1 VLIRQPSP
9 VPVQPARPES
19 LRGRVF
25 RGTSAVR
32 RGLVTEDQLRSGA
45 WRRLRRD
52 VYADA
57 ALPVTHLLHARG
69 VGLVA
74 PRQAVFGG
82 LTAVMLW
89 GGQDF
94 ATADDP
100 VEVLLPPGVRWAPS
114 WGVTVRTASLGVA
127 DTARRAGWLPRTS
140 RARTAV
146 DLIRRGRVDDG
157 VVLLDRLVH
166 AGVVPFFDVCDAVG
180 ELPRCRGSRLAREI
194 AGLADGLAESPPE
207 TRLRLLMLRAGLPRP
222 VAQFRVFDDEGL
234 IGRLD
239 FAFPERKIAIEYDG
253 AWHGERGQL
262 ARDRKRLNRLA
273 AAGWRVVFVTAED
286 MRNPE
291 ALVRQLAAV
300 LRS

>member
-1 VLIRQPSP
+1 
-9 VPVQPARPES
+9 
-19 LRGRVF
+19 
-25 RGTSAVR
+25 VR
-32 RGLVTEDQLRSGA
+32 RGLLTEDQLRSAA

-57 ALPVTHLLHARG
+57 ALPVTHLLHATG
-69 VGLVA
+69 VRLVA
-74 PRQAVFGG
+74 PRESVFGG

-89 GGQDF
+89 GGSEF

-100 VEVLLPPGVRWAPS
+100 VEVVLPPSVRWAPS
-114 WGVTVRTASLGVA
+114 PEVTVRTASLGAA
-127 DTARRAGWLPRTS
+127 DAVRRPGWPRTS

-146 DLIRRGRVDDG
+146 DLIRSGRVDDG

-166 AGVVPFFDVCDAVG
+166 AGVVPFFDVCEAVG
-180 ELPRCRGSRLAREI
+180 GLPRCRGSRLAREI

-222 VAQFRVFDDEGL
+222 VAQFRVFDDQGL

-253 AWHGERGQL
+253 AWHGEPGQL
-262 ARDRKRLNRLA
+262 ASDRRRLNRLA

-286 MRNPE
+286 MRNPA

-300 LRS
+300 LIP